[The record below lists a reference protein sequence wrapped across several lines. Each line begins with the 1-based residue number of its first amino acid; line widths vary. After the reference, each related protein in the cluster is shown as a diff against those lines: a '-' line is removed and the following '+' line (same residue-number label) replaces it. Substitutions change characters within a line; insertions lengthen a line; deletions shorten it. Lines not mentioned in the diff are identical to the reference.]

1 MAKTSGG
8 VRIVGTYTKT
18 EAENRAEYFAKL
30 QTQMYVNEHSSISAK
45 SGAYVLF
52 MKGHNY
58 NAEEIEAA
66 KALSNAGINVILT
79 PEGAQY
85 KVYATNKAKLKFS
98 EGYAN
103 IYSFEQR
110 TPKDIKTKESSIK
123 QALRHTN
130 DKHSQICVIYDKYNQ
145 FHRND
150 IDSGMNAYQEKTKD
164 WEKIKAVLVVDSKLN
179 VYEHYFEK

>member
-85 KVYATNKAKLKFS
+85 KVYATNKAKMKFS
-98 EGYAN
+98 EGYVN
-103 IYSFEQR
+103 FYSFEQK
-110 TPKDIKTKESSIK
+110 TPKDISSITRSIK
-123 QALRHTN
+123 RALHHTN
-130 DKHSQICVIYDKYNQ
+130 EKHSDISVIYDKHNLY
-145 FHRND
+145 HRND
-150 IDSGMNAYQEKTKD
+150 IENGMKEYQKHTSK
-164 WEKIKAVLVVDSKLN
+164 WERIKAVLVVDSKLN

>member
-8 VRIVGTYTKT
+8 VRIVGTYIKT
-18 EAENRAEYFAKL
+18 EAENRAEYITKL

-45 SGAYVLF
+45 SGAYILF

-79 PEGAQY
+79 PEGVQY
-85 KVYATNKAKLKFS
+85 KVYATNKAKMKFS

-110 TPKDIKTKESSIK
+110 TPKDISNVTGSIK
-123 QALRHTN
+123 KALRHAN
-130 DKHSQICVIYDKYNQ
+130 EKHSDVCVIYDKHNLY
-145 FHRND
+145 HRSFPN
-150 IDSGMNAYQEKTKD
+150 T
-164 WEKIKAVLVVDSKLN
+164 
-179 VYEHYFEK
+179 